1 MGLEPRWW
9 ENATMMYFTSPKF
22 KGRTLK
28 KMIEMVDE
36 VKEWGFNAICMG
48 IPYHG
53 GMQYSGLDVLD
64 YYAIDPALGSM
75 DDFNELVTVCHGRD
89 VAVTAF
95 LNLGYAAA
103 EFPPF
108 LQACDDVKAG
118 VDSPESRWFVWSD
131 TKSAELDRSQVPFF
145 LNDVEVNS
153 SSWQFSERAG
163 KYHWVR
169 WRGKTGDKDL
179 PQFNYG
185 EESWQEECRR
195 VVRFWMDTGIDGI
208 MVDAVPEYTNCT
220 WELNNS
226 TITDVVHEYPNSF
239 VLPEGAGIR
248 SDPVAW
254 VTDGHYDSVQDY
266 GIRDSRVGSRWGQ
279 AIRLAL
285 ESGNPTG
292 IEIKLRLYRDRV
304 VKAGGIT
311 WARVMGSWGSGD
323 GGGPALR
330 VMGETTGNLSPAQML
345 LEVVTLATVGELF
358 VASDRIFEPV
368 WSAWFQSQHKEIM
381 KARQKYPTL
390 CATGSRRRL
399 PTNNDGRYY
408 AFLRTSNS
416 DNEMLLVVLNFQ
428 SEDAMIEVYLD
439 RETELVDIFSGKRQN
454 VEKTLE
460 LPLPPYGY
468 SIFEVHR

>member
-1 MGLEPRWW
+1 MSLKPRWW
-9 ENATMMYFTSPKF
+9 ENATLMHFTSPKH
-22 KGRTLK
+22 KGRTIK
-28 KMIEMVDE
+28 KMIGMIDK

-53 GMQYSGLDVLD
+53 GIQYSGLDVLD
-64 YYAIDPALGSM
+64 YYAVDPALGTM
-75 DDFNELVTVCHGRD
+75 NDFDELVSVCHDRD
-89 VAVTAF
+89 IAFTAF

-108 LQACDDVKAG
+108 VRACDDVKAG
-118 VDSPESRWFVWSD
+118 VDSPQSRWFVWSD
-131 TKSAELDRSQVPFF
+131 TNSAELDRSQLPFF
-145 LNDVEVNS
+145 LNDVEG
-153 SSWQFSERAG
+153 SWRFSDRAG
-163 KYHWVR
+163 KYFWVR
-169 WRGKTGDKDL
+169 WRGKTGGEDL

-185 EESWQEECRR
+185 EESWREECRK
-195 VVRFWMDTGIDGI
+195 VVRFWMERGIDGI

-220 WELNNS
+220 WEVNNS

-254 VTDGHYDSVQDY
+254 ITDGHYDSVQDY
-266 GIRDSRVGSRWGQ
+266 GIATGRRWEQ

-304 VKAGGIT
+304 VKAGGVT
-311 WARVMGSWGSGD
+311 WARVRGSWGSGD

-330 VMGETTGNLSPAQML
+330 VMGDTTGNLSPAQML

-358 VASDRIFEPV
+358 VASDRIYEPM
-368 WSAWFQSQHKEIM
+368 WSTWFLSQHREIM

-390 CATGSRRRL
+390 CAKGSRRRL

-408 AFLRTSNS
+408 AFLRASTT

-439 RETELVDIFSGKRQN
+439 WETELVDIFSGKHQK

-468 SIFEVHR
+468 SIFEVHQ

>member
-1 MGLEPRWW
+1 MSLKPRWW

-22 KGRTLK
+22 KGRTIK
-28 KMIEMVDE
+28 KMIGMIDKVR
-36 VKEWGFNAICMG
+36 EWGFNAICMG

-53 GMQYSGLDVLD
+53 GIQYSGLDVLD
-64 YYAIDPALGSM
+64 YYAVDPALGTM
-75 DDFNELVTVCHGRD
+75 DDFDELVSMCHDRD
-89 VAVTAF
+89 IAFTAF

-108 LQACDDVKAG
+108 IQACDDVKAG
-118 VDSPESRWFVWSD
+118 VESPESRWFVWSD
-131 TKSAELDRSQVPFF
+131 TKSAELDRSQLPFF
-145 LNDVEVNS
+145 LNDVEG
-153 SSWQFSERAG
+153 SWRFSERAG
-163 KYHWVR
+163 KYFWVR
-169 WRGKTGDKDL
+169 WFGKSGDEDL

-185 EESWQEECRR
+185 EESWQEECRK
-195 VVRFWMDTGIDGI
+195 VVRFWMERGIDGM

-220 WELNNS
+220 WEVNNS
-226 TITDVVHEYPNSF
+226 TITDVVHEYPNTF

-254 VTDGHYDSVQDY
+254 ITDGHYDSVQDY
-266 GIRDSRVGSRWGQ
+266 GIATGRHWEQ

-304 VKAGGIT
+304 VKAGGVT
-311 WARVMGSWGSGD
+311 WARVRGSWGSGD

-330 VMGETTGNLSPAQML
+330 VMGDTTGNLSPAQML

-358 VASDRIFEPV
+358 VASDRIYEPI
-368 WSAWFQSQHKEIM
+368 WSTWFLSQHREIM

-390 CATGSRRRL
+390 CAKGSRRRL

-408 AFLRTSNS
+408 AFLRASTT

-439 RETELVDIFSGKRQN
+439 WETELVDIFSGKHQK

>member
-1 MGLEPRWW
+1 MSLKPRWW

-22 KGRTLK
+22 KGRTIK
-28 KMIEMVDE
+28 KMIGMIDKVR
-36 VKEWGFNAICMG
+36 EWGFNAICMG

-53 GMQYSGLDVLD
+53 GIQYSGLDVLD
-64 YYAIDPALGSM
+64 YYAVDPALGTM
-75 DDFNELVTVCHGRD
+75 DDFDELVTACHDRD
-89 VAVTAF
+89 IAVMAF
-95 LNLGYAAA
+95 LNLGYAAM

-108 LQACDDVKAG
+108 IHACDDVKAG

-169 WRGKTGDKDL
+169 WRGRTGDEDL

-195 VVRFWMDTGIDGI
+195 VVRFWMERGIDGM

-220 WELNNS
+220 WEVNNS
-226 TITDVVHEYPNSF
+226 TITDVVHEYPNTF

-254 VTDGHYDSVQDY
+254 ITDGHYDSVQDY
-266 GIRDSRVGSRWGQ
+266 GIATGRHWEQ

-304 VKAGGIT
+304 VKAGGVT
-311 WARVMGSWGSGD
+311 WARVRGSWGSGD

-330 VMGETTGNLSPAQML
+330 VMGDTTGNLSPAQML

-358 VASDRIFEPV
+358 VASDRIYEPM
-368 WSAWFQSQHKEIM
+368 WSTWFLSQHREIM

-390 CATGSRRRL
+390 CAKGSRRRL

-408 AFLRTSNS
+408 AFLRAPTAG
-416 DNEMLLVVLNFQ
+416 DQLLLVVLNFQ
-428 SEDAMIEVYLD
+428 SEDRNIKVYLD
-439 RETELVDIFSGKRQN
+439 WEAELIDIFSTKHQK
-454 VEKTLE
+454 VKKTLE
-460 LPLPPYGY
+460 LSLPPYGY
-468 SIFEVHR
+468 GIFEVHR

>member
-1 MGLEPRWW
+1 MSVEPRWW

-28 KMIEMVDE
+28 EMIGLINE

-53 GMQYSGLDVLD
+53 GIQYSGLDVLD
-64 YYAIDPALGSM
+64 YYSVDPALGTM
-75 DDFNELVTVCHGRD
+75 DDFNGLVTACHDRD
-89 VAVTAF
+89 IAVTAF

-103 EFPPF
+103 EFSPF
-108 LQACDDVKAG
+108 VQACDDVKAG
-118 VDSPESRWFVWSD
+118 VGSPESRWFVWSD

-153 SSWQFSERAG
+153 SSWRFSERAG
-163 KYHWVR
+163 KYFWVR

-220 WELNNS
+220 WEVNNS

-248 SDPVAW
+248 SDPVSW
-254 VTDGHYDSVQDY
+254 ITDGHYDSVQDY
-266 GIRDSRVGSRWGQ
+266 GIRDSRVGRRWGQ

-345 LEVVTLATVGELF
+345 LEVVALATVGELF
-358 VASDRIFEPV
+358 VASDRIFEPM
-368 WSAWFQSQHKEIM
+368 WSHRFLSQHKEIM
-381 KARQKYPTL
+381 KARQKYRAL
-390 CATGSRRRL
+390 CAAGSRRRL

-408 AFLRTSNS
+408 AFLRSSTT
-416 DNEMLLVVLNFQ
+416 DDEMLLVVLNFQ
-428 SEDAMIEVYLD
+428 SEDAVIEVCLD
-439 RETELVDIFSGKRQN
+439 WGTELVDIFSGKHQK

>member
-1 MGLEPRWW
+1 MSLKPRWW
-9 ENATMMYFTSPKF
+9 ENATLMHFTSPKH

-28 KMIEMVDE
+28 KIIGMVDE

-53 GMQYSGLDVLD
+53 GIQYSGLDVLD
-64 YYAIDPALGSM
+64 YYAVDPALGTM
-75 DDFNELVTVCHGRD
+75 DDFDELVTACHDRD
-89 VAVTAF
+89 IAVMAF
-95 LNLGYAAA
+95 LNLGYAAT

-108 LQACDDVKAG
+108 IRACDDVKAG

-169 WRGKTGDKDL
+169 WRGRTGDEDL

-195 VVRFWMDTGIDGI
+195 VVRFWMERGVDGI

-220 WELNNS
+220 WEVNNS
-226 TITDVVHEYPNSF
+226 TITDVVHEYPNTF

-248 SDPVAW
+248 CDPVPW
-254 VTDGHYDSVQDY
+254 ITDGHYDSVQDY
-266 GIRDSRVGSRWGQ
+266 GIRDSRVGRRWAQ

-285 ESGNPTG
+285 ETGNPTG
-292 IEIKLRLYRDRV
+292 IEVKLRLYRDRV
-304 VKAGGIT
+304 VKAGGVT
-311 WARVMGSWGSGD
+311 WAGVMGGMS
-323 GGGPALR
+323 GPALR

-345 LEVVTLATVGELF
+345 LEVVSLATVGELF
-358 VASDRIFEPV
+358 VASDRIFEPI
-368 WSAWFQSQHKEIM
+368 WSTRFLSQLKEIM
-381 KARQKYPTL
+381 KARQKYPAL

-408 AFLRTSNS
+408 AFLRASTT

-439 RETELVDIFSGKRQN
+439 WETELVDIFSGKHQK

>member
-1 MGLEPRWW
+1 MSLKPRWW

-28 KMIEMVDE
+28 KMIEIVDK
-36 VKEWGFNAICMG
+36 VKEWDFNAVCMG

-64 YYAIDPALGSM
+64 YYAVDPALGTM
-75 DDFNELVTVCHGRD
+75 DDFEEIVTVCHD
-89 VAVTAF
+89 TDIAVTAF
-95 LNLGYAAA
+95 LNLGYAAT
-103 EFPPF
+103 EFPSF
-108 LQACDDVKAG
+108 VRACDDVKAG
-118 VDSPESRWFVWSD
+118 VDSPESRWFLWSD
-131 TKSAELDRSQVPFF
+131 TNSAELDRSQLPFF
-145 LNDVEVNS
+145 LNDVEG
-153 SSWQFSERAG
+153 SWRFSDRAG
-163 KYHWVR
+163 KYFWVR
-169 WRGKTGDKDL
+169 WRGKTGGEDL

-195 VVRFWMDTGIDGI
+195 VVRFWMDRGIDGI

-220 WELNNS
+220 WAVNNS

-254 VTDGHYDSVQDY
+254 ITHGHYDSVQDY
-266 GIRDSRVGSRWGQ
+266 GIATGRRWEQ
-279 AIRLAL
+279 SIRLAL
-285 ESGNPTG
+285 EGGNPTG

-304 VKAGGIT
+304 AKAGGVT
-311 WARVMGSWGSGD
+311 WARVRGSWGSGD
-323 GGGPALR
+323 GGGPALQ

-358 VASDRIFEPV
+358 VASDRIFEPM
-368 WSAWFQSQHKEIM
+368 WSTWFQSQHKEIM
-381 KARQKYPTL
+381 KARQKYPAL

-399 PTNNDGRYY
+399 PTNNDSRYY
-408 AFLRTSNS
+408 AFLRASTTE
-416 DNEMLLVVLNFQ
+416 NEMLLVVLNFQ
-428 SEDAMIEVYLD
+428 SEDAMIEVHLD
-439 RETELVDIFSGKRQN
+439 WGTELVDIFSGKHQK